1 MSPPPA
7 VLLLT
12 SARLANPDAVSRA
25 SRGDGP
31 PAVASSAGGL
41 TPADVPA
48 SAFSTVV
55 LTGCGP
61 SGATPAL
68 LRLAVA
74 ALAPGGKLELEEEEG
89 KQVRRDGGKER
100 KGTASGDWG
109 RGVARARSDLLSHAL
124 SLPLSQPA
132 GALAKALLLAGFVD
146 VVRAGPALLTAA
158 KPAWAAGAAAPLA
171 KKAAPPA
178 AVAAAATGAAAW
190 KLAADGDG
198 EDDLIDDDALLSE
211 ADRAKPAAGESEGE
225 EAREE

>member
-1 MSPPPA
+1 M
-7 VLLLT
+7 
-12 SARLANPDAVSRA
+12 
-25 SRGDGP
+25 GP
-31 PAVASSAGGL
+31 G
-41 TPADVPA
+41 
-48 SAFSTVV
+48 
-55 LTGCGP
+55 
-61 SGATPAL
+61 
-68 LRLAVA
+68 
-74 ALAPGGKLELEEEEG
+74 
-89 KQVRRDGGKER
+89 RR
-100 KGTASGDWG
+100 
-109 RGVARARSDLLSHAL
+109 ARARSDLLSHAL

-146 VVRAGPALLTAA
+146 VVRAGPALLTAS